1 MKKFL
6 TLMISVAMTLTVMA
20 QQTRTYS
27 GKLELSVGGMWNY
40 TTEDDV
46 NYIITHYTENES
58 EKIDIVVPEYTLKN
72 TQIGDLHV
80 GSYTIKGLTK
90 DAEKNGFYRNYVND
104 NLSVDFSSSSISAG
118 TYALNS
124 GTQDILV
131 QFNEDDKTVNI
142 LNQFKV
148 GKMPFQLTSTFTGNE
163 SSETN
168 ISRTENEAET
178 KTVIYNLK
186 GQVVSQMNKGEMYIV
201 NGKKIVNN

>member
-1 MKKFL
+1 MKKFF
-6 TLMISVAMTLTVMA
+6 TLMISVTMALTVMA
-20 QQTRTYS
+20 QQTKTYS

-46 NYIITHYTENES
+46 NYSITRYTENEI

-90 DAEKNGFYRNYVND
+90 DAEKNGFYHNYVND

-131 QFNEDDKTVNI
+131 KFNEENNTVSI

-148 GKMPFQLTSTFTGNE
+148 GKMPFQLTSTFTGKE
-163 SSETN
+163 STETS
-168 ISRTENEAET
+168 ISRTENETET
-178 KTVIYNLK
+178 KTVYNLK